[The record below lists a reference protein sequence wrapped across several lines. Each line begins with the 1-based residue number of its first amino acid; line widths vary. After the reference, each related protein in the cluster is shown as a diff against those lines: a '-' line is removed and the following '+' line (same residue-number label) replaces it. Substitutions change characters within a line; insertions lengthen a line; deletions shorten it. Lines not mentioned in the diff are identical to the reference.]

1 MTVRWKPLL
10 VLTGLF
16 FVVAIVGLIAMAATL
31 IPRSAQRVLKQAR
44 AAAAAGRYEDAE
56 IYYKQAIQFD
66 AKSAAL
72 HEELAQLY
80 HDWFAAAPAERR
92 ELIRSEWIEHLVKA
106 VKFDKSART
115 PRLQLLRAA
124 IEEDGTS
131 DAVFWA
137 REVLNVEPGN
147 TDAHYILALE
157 DLETRSPNVSE
168 VKRHLK
174 VLDEGKAVPVRLAL
188 LRLRLALVTGDR
200 QARDAAC
207 ALARMA
213 ALPADASALDRM
225 AQVRFE
231 AIEIQS
237 QDDPRQLPDQ
247 VKNLL
252 AHVQELIAGGD
263 VAPGRITQ
271 LCLVLEQTQRA
282 LASRAGTG
290 REGGRGDLESLVST
304 IDGQLEGIF
313 QKVLSSPQKSE
324 LQVYLS
330 YADHLRFRQ
339 QRERCLQVINEALQ
353 LPAASK
359 PASAVPVM
367 GMHAVAVEMAL
378 SKQDDADRFAK
389 AEPHIKALVACP
401 EPRFQGLGHLFQGAI
416 ELEQSGMASAVAQVG
431 QKSSEPVRLA
441 QPKLRASALAHLKQA
456 SAQLPSVAEA
466 QARYGVALVLSGE
479 QSLGRQYLQN
489 ALRLGDLEP
498 QYQIWAAWTILQA
511 GYPEM
516 AEPIVEALFR
526 RLHLGTIPRE
536 LQGTLHQI
544 KGEIHQARKAPGD
557 LEKAAQEFEQA
568 AALEQAE
575 TSVAGLRQA
584 QIDMQM
590 NRPDVALARLKR
602 LRELGKGGPG
612 AEQLSVLIYEQLGR
626 KDEARSLLRE
636 ARARFPKAADLA
648 GLEAA
653 LSSKDGKPAEAD
665 KLLEQFLAQDPD
677 NVNLALLR
685 AQILTDA
692 LQKPD
697 QARELLQAISQR
709 CDSSMPLVQL
719 AHLEMQQGNL
729 DAAAAT
735 IAAIRNRW
743 SEAATGDILDGQLAL
758 KRKNPSAALAYF
770 NEALKKDPG
779 DKVVQL
785 WKAQLDSQTGSVG
798 QATRSLEEL
807 IKNRPSKE
815 VDTGVT
821 LMTAAQSAL
830 ANLDLQSGKYEDAI
844 RRFEE
849 LKRNSET
856 GRLSRTDRWQ
866 LITAYNAQR
875 QWPLARRELAAILN
889 ETASPPTDDDRVR
902 GANIYHQHKED
913 AAAIAQLD
921 YVLAGKPAHPA
932 GVVVRAY
939 IALDAK
945 KYEEGIKTLR
955 QAIEL
960 SSRFDAKTREQEKPP
975 VVFFL
980 MLAAVEYDKPPAETA
995 TKRAKEALE
1004 QGLAIQPASLE
1015 LVQAQYLLL
1024 ASSGDVK
1031 GAIALVQSK
1040 TKDDPKGTFRRLLVD
1055 VLRQQRDYEQAERV
1069 LRQLVQESPDDLV
1082 LAAALVQL
1090 FGMEASAAGAAGKSD
1105 KQRAFDEQAQAMIR
1119 DYRARFPGSLAF
1131 LQADCDLA
1139 ARQGDYNR
1147 AIAIT
1152 DEIDKV
1158 APTSSAGPLSRAA
1171 LFARQKKSR
1180 EVAQAYSQAAERN
1193 PQPEIR
1199 VLLGQELLKLGDIEG
1214 ALNQARQTLQTNN
1227 DRFDAILLEAKALSL
1242 SGSTDAQKE
1251 AARQEA
1257 KRHLEAAVARN
1268 PRFAEAYHTL
1278 ADIEEARGQRSAAI
1292 EVLQRGL
1299 RANLSDGE
1307 AISRLIQLLAARNPG
1322 GGGASVADLEA
1333 ARELAAE
1340 IRERDKTGALMLAA
1354 ASGLHK
1360 AGQLELA
1367 LPLAQ
1372 AAATK
1377 LDSPAAHLGLG
1388 DLWLSM
1394 AESQSDRAAA
1404 RPLFAHAVA
1413 EYDRVLKTQPGQ
1425 IEAVNNKA
1433 WILHTYLD
1441 QSQQALDLV
1450 QDLMKRV
1457 EPALLPGEFY
1467 DTVGTIQEALGRH
1480 AEAEQSFQSGLG
1492 KAPEHPVLNYHFG
1505 KLLAA
1510 DHSRMA
1516 RAKVYLAKA
1525 LAGREQLSPAMAQDA
1540 EILVKQ
1546 LSRSISGN

>member
-1 MTVRWKPLL
+1 
-10 VLTGLF
+10 
-16 FVVAIVGLIAMAATL
+16 
-31 IPRSAQRVLKQAR
+31 S
-44 AAAAAGRYEDAE
+44 
-56 IYYKQAIQFD
+56 
-66 AKSAAL
+66 
-72 HEELAQLY
+72 
-80 HDWFAAAPAERR
+80 
-92 ELIRSEWIEHLVKA
+92 
-106 VKFDKSART
+106 
-115 PRLQLLRAA
+115 
-124 IEEDGTS
+124 TS
-131 DAVFWA
+131 DAAFWA
-137 REVLNVEPGN
+137 REVLSVDPGN
-147 TDAHYILALE
+147 ADAHYILALE
-157 DLETRSPNVSE
+157 DLETRSPNVTE

-174 VLDEGKAVPVRLAL
+174 VLEEGKASPLRLAL
-188 LRLRLALVTGDR
+188 LRLRLAQVTGDR

-207 ALARMA
+207 ALARSA
-213 ALPADASALDRM
+213 PLSDDASTLDRM

-237 QDDPRQLPDQ
+237 QEDSRPLPDQ

-263 VAPGRITQ
+263 VPPGRITQ
-271 LCLVLEQTQRA
+271 LCQVLQQTQRA
-282 LASRAGTG
+282 LAGRVGSN
-290 REGGRGDLESLVST
+290 REGGRRDLESLVSA

-313 QKVLSSPQKSE
+313 QKALSSPQKSE

-359 PASAVPVM
+359 PANAIPVM

-378 SKQDDADRFAK
+378 SKQDEADRWAK
-389 AEPHIKALVACP
+389 AEPHIKVLAACP

-416 ELEQSGMASAVAQVG
+416 ELEQSGMASAVAPAG
-431 QKSSEPVRLA
+431 QRSEQVRLA

-456 SAQLPSVAEA
+456 AAQLPGVAEA

-526 RLHLGTIPRE
+526 RLDQGTIPRE
-536 LQGTLHQI
+536 VQGTLHQI
-544 KGEIHQARKAPGD
+544 KGEIHQARRAPGD
-557 LEKAAQEFEQA
+557 LEKAAREFERA
-568 AALEQAE
+568 AAMERAE
-575 TSVAGLRQA
+575 TSVAWLRQA
-584 QIDMQM
+584 QIDVQM
-590 NRPDVALARLKR
+590 NRPDVALERLKR
-602 LRELGKGGPG
+602 LRETGKGGPG
-612 AEQLSVLIYEQLGR
+612 AEQLSVLIYEQLGK
-626 KDEARSLLRE
+626 KDEARSLLRA
-636 ARARFPKAADLA
+636 ARARYPKAADLA

-665 KLLEQFLAQDPD
+665 KLLEVFLAQDPD
-677 NVNLALLR
+677 NVNLTLMR
-685 AQILTDA
+685 AQILADA
-692 LQKPD
+692 LHKPA
-697 QARELLQAISQR
+697 QARELLVAISQR
-709 CDSSMPLVQL
+709 SDSSMPLVQL
-719 AHLEMQQGNL
+719 AHLEMQQDNL
-729 DAAAAT
+729 DAAATTIAT
-735 IAAIRNRW
+735 IRKRW
-743 SEAATGDILDGQLAL
+743 GEASTGDILDGQLAL
-758 KRKNPSAALAYF
+758 KRKNASAALAYF

-785 WKAQLDSQTGSVG
+785 WKAQLDSQTGSVS
-798 QATRSLEEL
+798 QATRSLEDL
-807 IKNRPSKE
+807 IKNKPSKE

-849 LKRNSET
+849 LKRSGET
-856 GRLSRTDRWQ
+856 GTLSRTDRWQ
-866 LITAYNAQR
+866 LITAYIAQR

-889 ETASPPTDDDRVR
+889 DTANPPTDNDRVR
-902 GANIYHQHKED
+902 GANIYHQQKED
-913 AAAIAQLD
+913 AAAISQLD

-932 GVVVRAY
+932 GVVVRSY
-939 IALDAK
+939 IAMDAK
-945 KYEEGIKTLR
+945 NYDDGIKTLR
-955 QAIEL
+955 KAIEL
-960 SSRFDAKTREQEKPP
+960 SSKIDETTKEQDKPP
-975 VVFFL
+975 AVFFL
-980 MLAAVEYDKPPAETA
+980 MLAAIEYDKPPAETA
-995 TKRAKEALE
+995 PRRAREALE
-1004 QGLAIQPASLE
+1004 QGLAIQPTSLE
-1015 LVQAQYLLL
+1015 LVQAEYLLL
-1024 ASSGDVK
+1024 TSLGDVK
-1031 GAIALVQSK
+1031 GAIELVQSK
-1040 TKDDPKGTFRRLLVD
+1040 TKDDPKGTFRRLLAD
-1055 VLRQQRDYEQAERV
+1055 VLRQQKDYEQAERV
-1069 LRQLVQESPDDLV
+1069 LHQLVQESPDDLV

-1090 FGMEASAAGAAGKSD
+1090 FGIEASAAAATGKTD
-1105 KQRAFDEQAQAMIR
+1105 QQHAFDEQAQAMIR
-1119 DYRARFPGSLAF
+1119 DYRARFPGSLIF

-1147 AIAIT
+1147 ALAIT
-1152 DEIDKV
+1152 DEIDKA
-1158 APTSSAGPLSRAA
+1158 APSSSAGPLLRAA

-1180 EVAQAYSQAAERN
+1180 EVAQAYSQAVERN

-1199 VLLGQELLKLGDIEG
+1199 VLLGQELYKLGDIEG
-1214 ALNQARQTLQTNN
+1214 ALDQARQTLQTNG

-1257 KRHLEAAVARN
+1257 KEHLEAAIARN
-1268 PRFAEAYHTL
+1268 PRFAEAYHAL
-1278 ADIEEARGQRSAAI
+1278 ADIEEARGQRPAAI
-1292 EVLQRGL
+1292 EALRRGL
-1299 RANLSDGE
+1299 QANPSDAE
-1307 AISRLIQLLAARNPG
+1307 AIGRLMQLLAARKS
-1322 GGGASVADLEA
+1322 GAGESSAADLEA
-1333 ARELAAE
+1333 ARKLAAE
-1340 IRERDKTGALMLAA
+1340 IRDHDKTGALMLAA

-1360 AGQLELA
+1360 VGQFELA

-1372 AAATK
+1372 TAATR
-1377 LDSPAAHLGLG
+1377 LDSPSAHLGLG

-1394 AESQSDRAAA
+1394 AESQTDRATA
-1404 RPLFAHAVA
+1404 RPLFARAVT

-1457 EPALLPGEFY
+1457 DPALLPGEFY
-1467 DTVGTIQEALGRH
+1467 DTLGTIQQALGRH

-1492 KAPEHPVLNYHFG
+1492 KAPDHPVLNYHFG

-1510 DHSRMA
+1510 DQSRMA

-1525 LAGREQLSPAMAQDA
+1525 LAGRMQLSPAMAQDA

>member
-16 FVVAIVGLIAMAATL
+16 FVVAIVGLIAMTATL
-31 IPRSAQRVLKQAR
+31 IPRSAHRVLKQAR
-44 AAAAAGRYEDAE
+44 SAAAAGRYEDAE
-56 IYYKQAIQFD
+56 IYYKQALQFD
-66 AKSAAL
+66 AKNASL

-80 HDWFAAAPAERR
+80 HDWSAAAPAERR
-92 ELIRSEWIEHLVKA
+92 DLIRSEWFEHLVKA
-106 VKFDKSART
+106 VKFDKSARG
-115 PRLQLLRAA
+115 PRLQLLEAA
-124 IEEDGTS
+124 IEADSTS

-137 REVLNVEPGN
+137 REVLNVDPGN

-157 DLETRSPNVSE
+157 NLETRSPNVPE

-174 VLDEGKAVPVRLAL
+174 VLEEGKVAPLRLAL
-188 LRLRLALVTGDR
+188 LHLRLAQVTGDR
-200 QARDAAC
+200 QGRDTAC
-207 ALARMA
+207 AAARTAPLA
-213 ALPADASALDRM
+213 DGASAMDRM
-225 AQVRFE
+225 ARVRFE

-237 QDDPRQLPDQ
+237 QDDPRPLPDL
-247 VKNLL
+247 VKTLL
-252 AHVQELIAGGD
+252 IHVQELIGGGD
-263 VAPGRITQ
+263 VAPGRINQ
-271 LCLVLEQTQRA
+271 LCLILEQTQRS
-282 LASRAGTG
+282 LAGRANANRETSR
-290 REGGRGDLESLVST
+290 RDLESLVST

-313 QKVLSSPQKSE
+313 QKVLTGTKKPE

-339 QRERCLQVINEALQ
+339 QRDRCLQVINEALQ

-389 AEPHIKALVACP
+389 AEPHIKALFACP

-416 ELEQSGMASAVAQVG
+416 ELEQSGMASTVGQAG
-431 QKSSEPVRLA
+431 QKSESIRLA
-441 QPKLRASALAHLKQA
+441 QPKLRTSALAHLKQA
-456 SAQLPSVAEA
+456 AAQLPNVAEA

-526 RLHLGTIPRE
+526 RLDQGTIPRE
-536 LQGTLHQI
+536 VQGTLCQI
-544 KGEIHQARKAPGD
+544 KGEIHQARRAPGD
-557 LEKAAQEFEQA
+557 LEKAAQEFERA

-584 QIDMQM
+584 QIDVQM

-602 LRELGKGGPG
+602 LRERGKGGPG
-612 AEQLSVLIYEQLGR
+612 GEQLSVLIYEQLGK
-626 KDEARSLLRE
+626 KDEARTLLRA
-636 ARARFPKAADLA
+636 ARARYPKAADLA

-653 LSSKDGKPAEAD
+653 LANKDGKPAEAD
-665 KLLEQFLAQDPD
+665 KVLEQFLVQDPD
-677 NVNLALLR
+677 NVNLTLMR
-685 AQILTDA
+685 AQILADS

-697 QARELLQAISQR
+697 LARELLQAISQR
-709 CDSSMPLVQL
+709 SDSSMPLVQL
-719 AHLEMQQGNL
+719 AHLEMQQDNL

-735 IAAIRNRW
+735 IVTIRKRW

-758 KRKNPSAALAYF
+758 KRKNAGAALAYF

-785 WKAQLDSQTGSVG
+785 WKAQLDSQTGSVS
-798 QATRSLEEL
+798 QATRSLEDL

-856 GRLSRTDRWQ
+856 GTLARNDRWQ
-866 LITAYNAQR
+866 LIAAYIAQR

-889 ETASPPTDDDRVR
+889 DSANPPSDNERVR
-902 GANIYHQHKED
+902 GANIYHQQKED

-921 YVLAGKPAHPA
+921 YVLAGKPTHPA

-939 IALDAK
+939 IALDCK
-945 KYEEGIKTLR
+945 KYEDGIKTLR
-955 QAIEL
+955 QAIDL
-960 SSRFDAKTREQEKPP
+960 SNKIDPQTKEQEKPLA
-975 VVFFL
+975 VFFL
-980 MLAAVEYDKPPAETA
+980 MLAAIEYDKPPAETA
-995 TKRAKEALE
+995 AKRAKAALD
-1004 QGLAIQPASLE
+1004 QGLLLQPASLE
-1015 LVQAQYLLL
+1015 LVQAEYLLL
-1024 ASSGDVK
+1024 ASSGEAK
-1031 GAIALVQSK
+1031 AAIALVQSK
-1040 TKDDPKGTFRRLLVD
+1040 AKDDPKGTFRRLLAD
-1055 VLRQQRDYEQAERV
+1055 VLRQQREYEQAERV
-1069 LRQLVQESPDDLV
+1069 LRQLVQESPDDL
-1082 LAAALVQL
+1082 LLGAALVQL
-1090 FGMEASAAGAAGKSD
+1090 LGMETSAAGAAGKTD
-1105 KQRAFDEQAQAMIR
+1105 QQRAFDEQAQAVIR
-1119 DYRARFPGSLAF
+1119 DYRARFPGNLVF

-1147 AIAIT
+1147 AMAIT

-1158 APTSSAGPLSRAA
+1158 APSSSAGPLLRAA
-1171 LFARQKKSR
+1171 LFAHQKKSR
-1180 EVAQAYSQAAERN
+1180 EVAQAYSQAVERN

-1199 VLLGQELLKLGDIEG
+1199 VLLGQELYKLGDIEG
-1214 ALNQARQTLQTNN
+1214 ALNQARQVLQTNG
-1227 DRFDAILLEAKALSL
+1227 DRSDAILLEAKALSL
-1242 SGSTDAQKE
+1242 LGATDAQKE

-1257 KRHLEAAVARN
+1257 KEHLESAIARN
-1268 PRFAEAYHTL
+1268 PRFAEAYHSL
-1278 ADIEEARGQRSAAI
+1278 AEIEEARGQRSGAI
-1292 EVLQRGL
+1292 EALRRGL
-1299 RANLSDGE
+1299 QANASDAE
-1307 AISRLIQLLAARNPG
+1307 AISRLMQLLAARKPG
-1322 GGGASVADLEA
+1322 GAAVSPADLEA
-1333 ARELAAE
+1333 ARKLADE
-1340 IRERDKTGALMLAA
+1340 IREHDANGGKMLAA
-1354 ASGLHK
+1354 AAGLHK

-1394 AESQSDRAAA
+1394 AESQTDRAAA

-1413 EYDRVLKTQPGQ
+1413 EYDRVLKAQPGQ

-1441 QSQQALDLV
+1441 QSQEALDLV
-1450 QDLMKRV
+1450 QDLMKHV
-1457 EPALLPGEFY
+1457 DPAMLPGEFY
-1467 DTVGTIQEALGRH
+1467 DTLGTIQEALGRH

-1492 KAPEHPVLNYHFG
+1492 KAPDHPVLNYHFG

-1510 DHSRMA
+1510 DRSRMA

-1525 LAGREQLSPAMAQDA
+1525 LAGKELLSPAMAQDA
-1540 EILVKQ
+1540 EVMVKQ